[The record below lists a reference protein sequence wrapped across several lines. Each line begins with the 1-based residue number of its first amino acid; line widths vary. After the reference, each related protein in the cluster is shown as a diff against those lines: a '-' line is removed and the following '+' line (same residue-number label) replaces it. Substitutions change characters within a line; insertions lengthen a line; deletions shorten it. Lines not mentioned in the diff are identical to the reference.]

1 MPMKTIIICIA
12 PVIVSLFAMF
22 IALCFDAS
30 DRAVVAIGS
39 AIGALAF
46 VFCDR
51 LDNSL
56 HKRMER
62 TTHANDSHDVRN
74 VA

>member
-1 MPMKTIIICIA
+1 MKTIIICIA

-22 IALCFDAS
+22 FALYFDAS

-56 HKRMER
+56 HER
-62 TTHANDSHDVRN
+62 TERTSPARDSHDVRN